1 MTNLKLDDSK
11 VGPVVSNMVLG
22 GVRWIALLGQLLA
35 LVIVYFGFGFH
46 LPIAACL
53 AAVSASALVGLWQAA
68 VTRNNTKLSRR
79 AVLGLLIFDT
89 LQLGVLIYL
98 TGGLANP
105 FAILLIAP
113 VTVSST
119 VLPQRD
125 TTLLVVLVVVM
136 ASLLSIYHQP
146 LPWFNSGEF
155 NSLGFDNG
163 RGFIIPTLYIG
174 GLWAALVL
182 AAIFIATY
190 AGLVSRQSRSLARG
204 LADAQLTMA
213 REQQMVA
220 LGSLATA
227 AAHKLGSPL
236 NTIMLIAHELKGEL
250 TQTKH
255 TNAEHTKAAIS
266 IREDISALIDETER
280 CRKILAELNE
290 DAIKLGQ
297 ETDDPSP
304 VTALVTSFI
313 DERFDDIK
321 HIITITGDSQDGT
334 VEPLVIRRPE
344 LLHPLEVVIEN
355 AAQFA
360 KSTVTVRLVWGAK
373 LLNITIEDD
382 GTGFQSA
389 VLSRLGDPYNSSRQG
404 KDGHMGLGIFIA
416 LTMIEQMGGRLTLEN
431 RQSGGARVQISY
443 PRNKIDMGEIAT

>member
-22 GVRWIALLGQLLA
+22 GVRWVALLGQLLT

-53 AAVSASALVGLWQAA
+53 AAVSASALVGLWQAV

-146 LPWFNSGEF
+146 LPWFNSGGE
-155 NSLGFDNG
+155 
-163 RGFIIPTLYIG
+163 FIIPTLYIG

-204 LADAQLTMA
+204 LADARLTMA

-236 NTIMLIAHELKGEL
+236 NTIMLIAHELKVELKGKLKSEL

-255 TNAEHTKAAIS
+255 TSVGHTKAVIS

-297 ETDDPSP
+297 ETDDPLP

-334 VEPLVIRRPE
+334 AEPLVIRRPE

>member
-53 AAVSASALVGLWQAA
+53 AAVSASALVGLWQAV

-98 TGGLANP
+98 TGGIANP

-125 TTLLVVLVVVM
+125 TMLLVILVVVM

-146 LPWFNSGEF
+146 LPWFNSG
-155 NSLGFDNG
+155 G
-163 RGFIIPTLYIG
+163 GFIIPTLYIG

-204 LADAQLTMA
+204 LADARLTMA

-236 NTIMLIAHELKGEL
+236 NTIMLIAHELKVELKGEL
-250 TQTKH
+250 TQTK
-255 TNAEHTKAAIS
+255 HTKAAIS

-297 ETDDPSP
+297 ETDDPLP

-334 VEPLVIRRPE
+334 AEPLVIRRPE

-355 AAQFA
+355 AVQFA

-404 KDGHMGLGIFIA
+404 EDGHMGLGVFIA

-431 RQSGGARVQISY
+431 RHSGGARVQISY